1 MRTFSCSMRQR
12 GIVQMISA
20 SKPSNI
26 FSKTSVSHYF
36 WSPSIKEQ
44 TFESVSS
51 SCQKDNT
58 LGEYFRGSHLYAHMS
73 TNLPSPILH
82 IAPFLMTSLPRIMLH
97 HAYEAELG
105 LAASMIVPFGKYLD
119 LNTL

>member
-1 MRTFSCSMRQR
+1 
-12 GIVQMISA
+12 MISA

-26 FSKTSVSHYF
+26 FSKTSVFHCF
-36 WSPSIKEQ
+36 WSPSINGQ

-51 SCQKDNT
+51 SSREDNII
-58 LGEYFRGSHLYAHMS
+58 GEYFRGSHLSAHMS
-73 TNLPSPILH
+73 INLPSPILH
-82 IAPFLMTSLPRIMLH
+82 ITPFLKTYLPSIMLC